1 MAITLDEAVKK
12 SIKNYFKGKSPEKS
26 SGVSKLKYTKKY
38 FDRFEEAEFGS
49 KLDYLKGKK

>member
-1 MAITLDEAVKK
+1 MTFDEAVKK
-12 SIKNYFKGKSPEKS
+12 AIKNYFRGKGPEKS
-26 SGVSKLKYTKKY
+26 TGVSKFKYTKKY

>member
-1 MAITLDEAVKK
+1 MTFDEAVKK
-12 SIKNYFKGKSPEKS
+12 AIKNYFKGKTPEKS
-26 SGVSKLKYTKKY
+26 SGVSKFKYTKKY